1 MNYPMI
7 NNWLVFKRLN
17 EYEVEAKD
25 CLCDGEYIGFVTVS
39 QEFIFDVL
47 LTDT

>member
-25 CLCDGEYIGFVTVS
+25 CLCDGEYILGWDIACFAAKNKM
-39 QEFIFDVL
+39 
-47 LTDT
+47 